1 VQNSPTAPDETGE
14 SPRKGT
20 KMTPAQKAKRTKLE
34 KKYYAEYEEAI
45 KQVNQ
50 DLYAFCETLY
60 PERDAKIAAAE
71 AKMNQIIK
79 DAQAEFE
86 AISSEAISLIENH
99 PEVIRLEKVRD
110 EISSHLKDV
119 LFKKIAAIEI

>member
-1 VQNSPTAPDETGE
+1 MPAFSPG
-14 SPRKGT
+14 KGQ

-34 KKYYAEYEEAI
+34 RKYYAEYEEATE
-45 KQVNQ
+45 QVNK
-50 DLYAFCETLY
+50 DLYGFCETLY

-71 AKMNQIIK
+71 AKMNQIIE

-86 AISSEAISLIENH
+86 AIRAEALSLIENH

-110 EISSHLKDV
+110 EISSALKDV
-119 LFKKIAAIEI
+119 LLGKISAIEI